1 MGKVSLIIQREYLS
15 RVKKKSF
22 IIMTLIGP
30 ILMAALFVVP
40 IILAES
46 QQEYKHVMVLDQSSL
61 FLDSFEDRDDLNFT
75 YLPPSTEV
83 EDAKAMIDGEK
94 NYGLLY
100 IPLSET
106 GNLAYLESAVQFY
119 TKSQPSLSASNYI
132 RRSMER
138 DLQRMKLEAK
148 GIDLDVIES
157 VSYTHLT
164 LPTIYSV

>member
-61 FLDSFEDRDDLNFT
+61 FLDSFEDRDDLI
-75 YLPPSTEV
+75 
-83 EDAKAMIDGEK
+83 EDLRQAIG
-94 NYGLLY
+94 
-100 IPLSET
+100 
-106 GNLAYLESAVQFY
+106 
-119 TKSQPSLSASNYI
+119 
-132 RRSMER
+132 
-138 DLQRMKLEAK
+138 
-148 GIDLDVIES
+148 
-157 VSYTHLT
+157 
-164 LPTIYSV
+164 